1 MRASSFTAR
10 SGSAGRVTAMSDVTL
25 TFDGL
30 DEFKAKLTAVS
41 NEYAATAEKHLTRAG
56 NKLKKLAREN
66 TPDSGYEHKSKLKK
80 SWKSEVVGT
89 KGENLEY
96 QLRNTAPHYHLVERG
111 HEEIVHGKHIG
122 FVQGRHFFA
131 KSVQEFEASGV
142 YAQELEKYM
151 KDVKKKLG
159 D

>member
-1 MRASSFTAR
+1 
-10 SGSAGRVTAMSDVTL
+10 MSEVTL

-30 DEFKAKLTAVS
+30 DEFNAKLTVIS

-89 KGENLEY
+89 KGEDLEY